1 LRALALAVLAACGCG
16 CGCDSIDR
24 GPPIGV
30 RIEHVTIVSPELAQP
45 IVDATVQIDGETIMT
60 VLPGTPP
67 RRAWRVIDGRG
78 LFLVPGLI
86 DGHVHLG
93 LIAGMLPD
101 AEAAHPEIARA
112 ARAQIPR
119 SFLAYGFTTLVDLTG
134 TPGDR
139 DQWNA
144 QPLHPDF
151 EFCGAAALDGGYPTN
166 DIPPAFRDAIVPY
179 RFDAT
184 HAPTS
189 VVQRMHN
196 DGAICVKTFF
206 ERGFGARRDLPV
218 PTLDDLRELEAT
230 ARAYDMPLLIHA
242 NATEAHEIAVAA
254 NVQIVAHGLWNWTD
268 DRATALPDRERAAL
282 DREIAAGIGWEP
294 TLQVLHA
301 LRDLFDPAYLDN
313 AELARVVPK
322 SLLAW
327 YASPEG
333 QAVRDDTARGF
344 ASAEQARQIFD
355 HVIANAAASTSY
367 IAHHGGQLLF
377 GTDTPSGP
385 FYTNP
390 PGLNGWREIRD
401 LVAAGVTPAQVFRAA
416 TLDNARAF
424 GIDKLV
430 GTVEVGKRANLLLL
444 GADPTK
450 SIDAYRA
457 LRYVIVRGRV
467 VDPVAL
473 VAE

>member
-1 LRALALAVLAACGCG
+1 MKALALALLAACG
-16 CGCDSIDR
+16 SADR

-30 RIEHVTIVSPELAQP
+30 RIEHVTVVSPELAQP
-45 IVDATVQIDGETIMT
+45 IVDVTVQIDGETITT
-60 VLPGTPP
+60 VSPVTLP

-86 DGHVHLG
+86 DGHVHHG

-101 AEAAHPEIARA
+101 REAEHPEIARA

-134 TPGDR
+134 TPADR

-151 EFCGAAALDGGYPTN
+151 EFCGAAPLDGGYPTH
-166 DIPPAFRDAIVPY
+166 DIPPAFRDTYMPY

-184 HAPTS
+184 HTPAS
-189 VVQRMHN
+189 GVQRMHN

-242 NATEAHEIAVAA
+242 NTTEAHEMAVAA
-254 NVQIVAHGLWNWTD
+254 NAQIVAHGLWNWSD
-268 DRATALPDRERAAL
+268 DRATALPDRERAVL

-301 LRDLFDPAYLDN
+301 LRDLFDPTYLDN

-322 SLLAW
+322 SLLGW

-344 ASAEQARQIFD
+344 ASAEQARRIFD

-367 IAHHGGQLLF
+367 VAHHGGHLLF

-390 PGLNGWREIRD
+390 PGLNGWREIQD

-424 GIDKLV
+424 GIDNLV

-450 SIDAYRA
+450 NADAYRA
-457 LRYVIVRGRV
+457 LRDVIVRGRV
-467 VDPVAL
+467 IDPVEL

>member
-1 LRALALAVLAACGCG
+1 LKHLALAALAACGAN
-16 CGCDSIDR
+16 S

-30 RIEHVTIVSPELAQP
+30 RIEHVTVVSPELAQP
-45 IVDATVQIDGETIMT
+45 IVDATVEIDGETIT
-60 VLPGTPP
+60 RVTPNASTH
-67 RRAWRVIDGRG
+67 RAWREIDGHG
-78 LFLVPGLI
+78 LFLTPGLI

-101 AEAAHPEIARA
+101 SEAAHPEIARA

-134 TPGDR
+134 TPADR
-139 DQWNA
+139 DLWNA

-151 EFCGAAALDGGYPTN
+151 EFCGAAALDGGYPMTE
-166 DIPPAFRDAIVPY
+166 IPPAVRDEFMPY

-184 HAPTS
+184 HSPQAS
-189 VVQRMHN
+189 VQRMHN

-206 ERGFGARRDLPV
+206 ERGFGANRNLPV
-218 PTLDDLRELEAT
+218 PTLDQLRELEAT
-230 ARAYDMPLLIHA
+230 ARAYEMPLLIHA
-242 NATEAHEIAVAA
+242 NSTEAHEMAVAA
-254 NVQIVAHGLWNWTD
+254 GVQIIAHGLWNWTD
-268 DRATALPDRERAAL
+268 DRATELPDRERAVL
-282 DREIAAGIGWEP
+282 DRELAAGIGWEP

-301 LRDLFDPAYLDN
+301 LRDLFDPAYLAN

-322 SLLAW
+322 NLLAW
-327 YASPEG
+327 YATPEG
-333 QAVRDDTARGF
+333 QAVRDATAHGF
-344 ASAEQARQIFD
+344 ASEEQGRAVFD
-355 HVIANAAASTSY
+355 HAIAHAAASTRY
-367 IAHHGGQLLF
+367 IAAHHGTLLF

-390 PGLNGWREIRD
+390 PGLNGWREIED
-401 LVAAGVTPAQVFRAA
+401 LVAAGVTPAQIFHAA
-416 TLDNARAF
+416 TIDDARAF
-424 GIDKLV
+424 GIANLV

-450 SIDAYRA
+450 TADAYRQ

-467 VDPVAL
+467 IDPSAL